1 MTCWNVYFNGLLC
14 CLNIT
19 PFYVH
24 NCSKSFSV
32 IGFFAS
38 LIQAQVVIEKIYKL
52 SRYNQYFQGIF
63 DAMLTVLIVENE
75 AALRKG
81 LRTMLET
88 VCTPGTKI
96 LEADGVQAGLQLIH
110 QAQPDIV
117 LLDIE
122 MDDGTGFDLLKQL
135 AAPTFQLIFTTAH
148 DQYALQA
155 IKFSALDYLLKPIDL
170 DELRAAIQKASEKAQ
185 HADLQAQIGVMMQMI
200 SGNRDADRRLVLNDK
215 QSTYFLRI
223 ADILFCEAEGPYT
236 RFFSKQNDPILI
248 SKNLKEYEEMLTPMG
263 FIRTHHSYLVNPL
276 HIQLYDK
283 TDGGAL
289 ILEGGFSIPISQR
302 RKDFVM
308 HTLESRP

>member
-1 MTCWNVYFNGLLC
+1 M
-14 CLNIT
+14 LN
-19 PFYVH
+19 
-24 NCSKSFSV
+24 
-32 IGFFAS
+32 
-38 LIQAQVVIEKIYKL
+38 
-52 SRYNQYFQGIF
+52 
-63 DAMLTVLIVENE
+63 VLIVENE
-75 AALRKG
+75 ASLRKA
-81 LRTMLET
+81 LRTMLEM
-88 VCTPGTKI
+88 VCAPGTKI
-96 LEADGVQAGLQLIH
+96 LEADGVQAGLQIIH
-110 QAQPDIV
+110 QEQPDIV

-122 MDDGTGFDLLKQL
+122 MEDGTGFDLLKQIH
-135 AAPTFQLIFTTAH
+135 APTFQLIFTTAH

-155 IKFSALDYLLKPIDL
+155 IKFSALDYLLKPIDP
-170 DELRAAIQKASEKAQ
+170 DELRAAIQKASEKLQ

-263 FIRTHHSYLVNPL
+263 FIRTHHSYLVNPT

-289 ILEGGFSIPISQR
+289 VLDGGFNIPISQR

-308 HTLESRP
+308 HTLESRS

>member
-1 MTCWNVYFNGLLC
+1 VYGL
-14 CLNIT
+14 
-19 PFYVH
+19 
-24 NCSKSFSV
+24 
-32 IGFFAS
+32 
-38 LIQAQVVIEKIYKL
+38 IEKNSSSSVYKL
-52 SRYNQYFQGIF
+52 YFQDIF

-75 AALRKG
+75 ASLRKG
-81 LRTMLET
+81 LRTMLEV
-88 VCTPGTKI
+88 VCAPGTKV
-96 LEADGVQAGLQLIH
+96 LEADGVQAGLQAIH
-110 QAQPDIV
+110 QDQPDIV

-122 MDDGTGFDLLKQL
+122 MDDGTGFDLLRQVIT
-135 AAPTFQLIFTTAH
+135 PGFQLIFTTAH

-155 IKFSALDYLLKPIDL
+155 IKFSALDYLLKPIDP
-170 DELRAAIQKASEKAQ
+170 DELRSAIQKASEKVQ

-200 SGNRDADRRLVLNDK
+200 SGNRDADKRLVLNDK

-236 RFFSKQNDPILI
+236 RFFSRQNDPILI

-263 FIRTHHSYLVNPL
+263 FIRTHHSYLVNPT

-308 HTLESRP
+308 QTLESK

>member
-1 MTCWNVYFNGLLC
+1 MPALVQVYGL
-14 CLNIT
+14 I
-19 PFYVH
+19 
-24 NCSKSFSV
+24 
-32 IGFFAS
+32 A
-38 LIQAQVVIEKIYKL
+38 KISSGSGYKL
-52 SRYNQYFQGIF
+52 YFQYIF
-63 DAMLTVLIVENE
+63 DAMLTILIVENE
-75 AALRKG
+75 ASLRKA
-81 LRTMLET
+81 LRTMLEI
-88 VCTPGTKI
+88 VCAFGTTI
-96 LEADGVQAGLQLIH
+96 LEANGVQAGLQVIR
-110 QAQPDIV
+110 QEQPDIV

-122 MDDGTGFDLLKQL
+122 MEDGTGFDLLRQI

-148 DQYALQA
+148 NQYALQA
-155 IKFSALDYLLKPIDL
+155 IKFSALDYLLKPIDP
-170 DELRAAIQKASEKAQ
+170 DELRAAIEKASEKVQ

-263 FIRTHHSYLVNPL
+263 FIRTHHSYLVNPT

-289 ILEGGFSIPISQR
+289 ILDGGFSIPISQR

-308 HTLESRP
+308 QTLESRS